1 MNRFQLKLLAVIA
14 MIIDHTGAVLFP
26 DVLLLRMIGRLSFPI
41 YAYFITEGL
50 LHTSDLKKYLLR
62 LLAFAIVSEIP
73 YDLAFH
79 HVLFYPK
86 EQNVFF
92 TLFFGLVAV
101 AALKNHLMRHPVPA
115 LFLAAG
121 AAFFAWLFHSD
132 YSWFG
137 VLVIII
143 LFCFRERRLNSLFL
157 FTLANTGYSLLTSKI
172 QLLAATSCLPL
183 SLYNGQKGTYSL
195 KYFFYAIYPVHLIVL
210 FFIHMVVN

>member
-1 MNRFQLKLLAVIA
+1 MSRFQLKLLAVIT

-26 DVLLLRMIGRLSFPI
+26 DFIILRMIGRLSFPI
-41 YAYFITEGL
+41 YAYFISEGL
-50 LHTSDLKKYLLR
+50 LHTSNIKKYLLR

-86 EQNVFF
+86 GQNVFF

-101 AALKNHLMRHPVPA
+101 AALKNQPPRHPAPA

-121 AAFFAWLFHSD
+121 AAFFAWIFHSD

-143 LFCFRERRLNSLFL
+143 LSCFRDRRSNSFLLFI
-157 FTLANTGYSLLTSKI
+157 LANTGYSLLTSRL
-172 QLLAATSCLPL
+172 QLLAAASCLPL
-183 SLYNGQKGTYSL
+183 SLYNGEKGTYRL
-195 KYFFYAIYPVHLIVL
+195 KYFFYAIYPVHLILL